1 MMGPQLTGDVSMLRT
16 VLALGALSAFAAPA
30 LAQEE
35 PGSVYFQIDSC
46 ASYQLPGE
54 PVWETACL
62 THDNWS
68 IFLHSSEHG
77 SAIAYAYNGSERTG
91 FYTPPRTL
99 LFGGYHSTME
109 WRRTSEGAFATIHR
123 YVSEGPSMDADPN
136 GGPDSGLDERQD
148 HLVITA
154 LNPDSYERV
163 ACPLYVVDASQ
174 ITDANEAAR
183 ILADTFAPGHVC
195 DESEPFVFT
204 EIGEVYA
211 TVEAYD
217 MEMEAE
223 QGGAD
228 GASTQPPKSRP

>member
-1 MMGPQLTGDVSMLRT
+1 MIGAQLSGDAHMLRT
-16 VLALGALSAFAAPA
+16 VLALGALSALAAPA

-35 PGSVYFQIDSC
+35 PGSVYYQISNC

-62 THDNWS
+62 AHDDWS
-68 IFLHSSEHG
+68 VFFLASEHG
-77 SAIAYAYNGSERTG
+77 SSIAYAYDGSERTD

-123 YVSEGPSMDADPN
+123 YVSEGPSMDANPD
-136 GGPDSGLDERQD
+136 GGTDSTLDERQD

-154 LNPDSYERV
+154 LTPDSYERV
-163 ACPLYVVDASQ
+163 ACPIYVVDAST
-174 ITDANEAAR
+174 IRDANDAAR

-195 DESEPFVFT
+195 DQSDPYLFT
-204 EIGEVYA
+204 DISEVYA
-211 TVEAYD
+211 TVEAYN
-217 MEMEAE
+217 MEMEAIE
-223 QGGAD
+223 GDAGGAS
-228 GASTQPPKSRP
+228 AQPPKPRP

>member
-1 MMGPQLTGDVSMLRT
+1 MLRT
-16 VLALGALSAFAAPA
+16 VLALGALSALAAPA

-109 WRRTSEGAFATIHR
+109 WRRTSDGAYATIHR

-154 LNPDSYERV
+154 LNPDSFERV

-174 ITDANEAAR
+174 IADANDAAR

-204 EIGEVYA
+204 DMGEVYA

-228 GASTQPPKSRP
+228 EASTQPPKSRP

>member
-1 MMGPQLTGDVSMLRT
+1 MLRT
-16 VLALGALSAFAAPA
+16 VLALGALSALAAPA
-30 LAQEE
+30 WAQSE
-35 PGSVYFQIDSC
+35 PGSVYFQIDNC

-54 PVWETACL
+54 PVWETACAA
-62 THDNWS
+62 HDNWS
-68 IFLHSSEHG
+68 IYLLSSEHG
-77 SAIAYAYNGSERTG
+77 SGIAYAYNGSERTE

-109 WRRTSEGAFATIHR
+109 WRRNESGAYATIHR
-123 YVSEGPSMDADPN
+123 YVSEGPSMDVDPN

-154 LNPDSYERV
+154 LMPDSYERV

-174 ITDANEAAR
+174 ISDANEAAR

-195 DESEPFVFT
+195 DDSEPYVFT
-204 EIGEVYA
+204 DMGEVYA

-217 MEMEAE
+217 MEMEMNSSEGDAAE
-223 QGGAD
+223 SPA
-228 GASTQPPKSRP
+228 QPPKSKS

>member
-16 VLALGALSAFAAPA
+16 VLALGALSALAAPA

-68 IFLHSSEHG
+68 IFLHYSEHG

-109 WRRTSEGAFATIHR
+109 WRRTSDGAYATIHR

-174 ITDANEAAR
+174 IADANEAAR

-204 EIGEVYA
+204 DLGEVYA

-223 QGGAD
+223 RGGAD
-228 GASTQPPKSRP
+228 EASTQPPKSKP